1 MARRSK
7 ESIKAFPYGQI
18 RNVEDVGAAVRAK
31 RVAIGMRQEQ
41 LAALA
46 GVGTRFL
53 SEVENGKASA
63 EIGKVLH
70 VLKRLGLE
78 VSITPRGGG
87 AANGG

>member
-1 MARRSK
+1 MARLSQDSSK
-7 ESIKAFPYGQI
+7 SFPYGKI
-18 RNVEDVGAAVRAK
+18 LDVKDVGAAIRAK

-46 GVGTRFL
+46 GVGARFL

-63 EIGKVLH
+63 EIGKVLQ